1 MEMETK
7 IKVEYDNEDWGQWY
21 IVDGVKFTFGW
32 NDSVAEYEMR
42 IKAQSYADFLNG
54 HSQHSESLNK
64 LKEAEDVLQEAKL
77 QIEYLH
83 GKFKETGS
91 GNSVLNRIDIVLK
104 SIQQ

>member
-64 LKEAEDVLQEAKL
+64 LKEAEEL
-77 QIEYLH
+77 IESALERLH
-83 GKFKETGS
+83 LGKRTNLAILSLETA
-91 GNSVLNRIDIVLK
+91 LK
-104 SIQQ
+104 VIKQ